1 MCFIWIIAELKKSL
15 YAVFSQF
22 GVILDIVALKTLKM
36 RGQAF
41 VVFKDISSATQA
53 KNSMQGFPFYNKP
66 MVGIPLLML
75 LLLSH
80 VIQRIAFAK
89 GKSDATAK
97 LDGTYVERKKKRE
110 EGKYSI

>member
-1 MCFIWIIAELKKSL
+1 MVVRIIWIYPELKKSL

-66 MVGIPLLML
+66 MVSITM
-75 LLLSH
+75 
-80 VIQRIAFAK
+80 VIRVYNACTIR
-89 GKSDATAK
+89 G
-97 LDGTYVERKKKRE
+97 
-110 EGKYSI
+110 

>member
-1 MCFIWIIAELKKSL
+1 MKCYKLWCALFGYIELKKSL

-66 MVGIPLLML
+66 MVSVTVVISVVMVTLLEN
-75 LLLSH
+75 SICQEQ
-80 VIQRIAFAK
+80 VRC
-89 GKSDATAK
+89 
-97 LDGTYVERKKKRE
+97 
-110 EGKYSI
+110 YS